1 MIEIMSKTED
11 ELVEYVTSIGEAAFR
26 GRQLFGWL
34 QKGIDSFDELNN
46 MPKSFRAKLEADCLL
61 TTLRIVRCQISTDG
75 TRKYLF
81 ELYDGERIESVFM
94 KYKHGNTVCVSTQAG
109 CRMGCSFCAS
119 TLNGLKRNLYPSE
132 ILRQII
138 SIQKD
143 TGERVSNVVLMGMG
157 EPLDNY
163 DNVIRFLHLL
173 NDEKGLNI
181 GYRHVSLS
189 TCGLI
194 EKMEKLADEGLPIT
208 LSVSLHA
215 PNGEIR
221 KNIMPIARK
230 YAYDDLLAE
239 CKKYEEKTKRRI
251 SFEYALISGVNDRV
265 CDAEKLGK
273 RLKGTLCHVNLIPLN
288 QTERKVYKRSEKNA
302 IELFTK
308 TLESYKI
315 TATVRRSLGSDISAA
330 CGQLKAE
337 SDNIE

>member
-1 MIEIMSKTED
+1 MTDLMSMTEP
-11 ELVEYVTSIGEAAFR
+11 ELMEFCVSLGEPAYR
-26 GRQLFGWL
+26 GKQLFGWL
-34 QKGIDSFDELNN
+34 QKGIRSFDELNN
-46 MPKSFRAKLEADCLL
+46 LPAALREKLKENCLL
-61 TTLRIVRCQISTDG
+61 CTCRTVRRQISTDG

-94 KYKHGNTVCVSTQAG
+94 RYRHGNTVCVSTQAG

-119 TLNGLKRNLYPSE
+119 TVKGLRRSLYACEMLLQILE
-132 ILRQII
+132 IQ
-138 SIQKD
+138 SD

-163 DNVIRFLHLL
+163 ENVMRFLRLV

-181 GYRHVSLS
+181 GYRHISLS

-194 EKMEKLADEGLPIT
+194 DKMDRLAGEGLPIT

-221 KNIMPIARK
+221 RSIMPVANR
-230 YAYDDLLAE
+230 YGYDELLEA
-239 CKKYEEKTKRRI
+239 CVRYEQKTKRRI
-251 SFEYALISGVNDRV
+251 SFEYALISGVNDSPEN
-265 CDAEKLGK
+265 ASELAS

-288 QTERKVYKRSEKNA
+288 HTGRREYKRSERDA
-302 IELFTK
+302 VRAFAAV
-308 TLESYKI
+308 LEKHGV
-315 TATVRRSLGSDISAA
+315 TATVRRSLGNDISAA

-337 SDNIE
+337 ND

>member
-1 MIEIMSKTED
+1 MTDLMSMTEP
-11 ELVEYVTSIGEAAFR
+11 ELMEFCVSLGEPAYR
-26 GRQLFGWL
+26 GKQLFGWL
-34 QKGIDSFDELNN
+34 QKGIRSFDELNN
-46 MPKSFRAKLEADCLL
+46 LPAALREKLKENCLL
-61 TTLRIVRCQISTDG
+61 CTCRTVKRQISTDG

-94 KYKHGNTVCVSTQAG
+94 RYRHGNTVCVSTQAG

-119 TLNGLKRNLYPSE
+119 TVKGLRRSLYACEMLLQILE
-132 ILRQII
+132 IQ
-138 SIQKD
+138 SD

-163 DNVIRFLHLL
+163 ENVMRFLRLV

-181 GYRHVSLS
+181 GYRHISLS

-194 EKMEKLADEGLPIT
+194 DKMDRLAGEGLPIT

-221 KNIMPIARK
+221 RSIMPVANR
-230 YAYDDLLAE
+230 YGYDELLEA
-239 CKKYEEKTKRRI
+239 CVRYEQKTKRRI
-251 SFEYALISGVNDRV
+251 SFEYALISGVNDSPEN
-265 CDAEKLGK
+265 ASELAS

-288 QTERKVYKRSEKNA
+288 HTGRQGYKRSERDA
-302 IELFTK
+302 VQAFAAV
-308 TLESYKI
+308 LEKHGV
-315 TATVRRSLGSDISAA
+315 TATVRRSLGNDISAA

-337 SDNIE
+337 ND

>member
-1 MIEIMSKTED
+1 MIEIMSYTQE
-11 ELVEYVTSIGEAAFR
+11 ELAELAISLGEKAFR
-26 GRQLFGWL
+26 GKQLFEWL
-34 QKGIDSFDELNN
+34 QKGIHSFDELTNI
-46 MPKSFRAKLEADCLL
+46 PISFREKIKESCLL
-61 TTLRIVRCQISTDG
+61 SSCKAIRKQISSDG

-81 ELYDGERIESVFM
+81 ELHDGERIESVFM

-132 ILRQII
+132 ILRQILE
-138 SIQKD
+138 IQFD

-163 DNVIRFLHLL
+163 DNVIRFLHLV
-173 NDEKGLNI
+173 NHEKGLNI
-181 GYRHVSLS
+181 GYRRISLS

-194 EKMEKLADEGLPIT
+194 EKMDKLADEGLPIT

-215 PNGEIR
+215 SNGEIR
-221 KNIMPIARK
+221 KSIMPIARK
-230 YAYDDLLAE
+230 YDYDSLLEA
-239 CKKYEEKTKRRI
+239 CKRYEDKTKRRV
-251 SFEYALISGVNDRV
+251 SFEYALIDGVNDSV
-265 CDAEKLGK
+265 ENAAELGK

-302 IELFTK
+302 IESFTK
-308 TLESYKI
+308 TLESYRI
-315 TATVRRSLGSDISAA
+315 TATVRRSLGNDISAA

-337 SDNIE
+337 ND